1 MIPDVRILHVR
12 ASGRSPLLAFKP
24 YVNNQRNKNKASTD
38 STFVLKSADFQ
49 QASRPTAIKLRDYFN
64 NFSIFSNLC
73 FSEKS
78 F

>member
-24 YVNNQRNKNKASTD
+24 YVSNQRNKNKASTD

-49 QASRPTAIKLRDYFN
+49 QTSAIRR
-64 NFSIFSNLC
+64 NL
-73 FSEKS
+73 FVSLQIWQR